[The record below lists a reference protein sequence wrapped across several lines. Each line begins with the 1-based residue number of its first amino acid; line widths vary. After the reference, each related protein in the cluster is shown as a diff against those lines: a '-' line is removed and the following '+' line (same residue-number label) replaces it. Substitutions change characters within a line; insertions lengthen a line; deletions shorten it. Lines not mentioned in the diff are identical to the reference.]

1 MTGRHPVPILPH
13 KMADPDAETSDERP
27 AKPIADTSEDLVF
40 RRGKLRKRDDPAIE
54 LFQDAQAH
62 LDDVARVKHVLLELG
77 RLYNPVTNG
86 PILALAHRRR
96 IVELIEGGGKEAA
109 RALLEQCASEYRRG
123 GTRRS
128 P

>member
-1 MTGRHPVPILPH
+1 MPH
-13 KMADPDAETSDERP
+13 TMAAPEAATSDERP
-27 AKPIADTSEDLVF
+27 AKPTVDSSEDLVF

-54 LFQDAQAH
+54 LFQDAQLH
-62 LDDVARVKHVLLELG
+62 IDDVARVKRILLELG

-109 RALLEQCASEYRRG
+109 RALLDQCASEYRLG
-123 GTRRS
+123 GTQRS